1 MYEDLVQEP
10 PGLVGS
16 QVVELVG
23 THVRIAGTMD
33 VGAFQRLTDYVNLQ
47 PGTLMVHDVTLL
59 NRRGQPTADRL
70 PRLAIRQ
77 RDVTLI
83 AQRTAAPSSTVNQDV
98 FVQKTRRSIV
108 AVTTGH
114 IVEGTVSLYPGAELE
129 AYLQAGDPPFLP
141 LIRTRVRW
149 LADRRLKTLFEFVLL
164 NRAHVL
170 ASAGVE

>member
-1 MYEDLVQEP
+1 VLDDLIHRSAP
-10 PGLVGS
+10 PTAS
-16 QVVELVG
+16 QSVELVG
-23 THVRIAGTMD
+23 THVRIAGTLD

-47 PGTLMVHDVTLL
+47 PGTLTLREVTLL
-59 NRRGQPTADRL
+59 NRRGQATADRL

-83 AQRTAAPSSTVNQDV
+83 SQRSAAAPPPVNDDVYVRKSRSS
-98 FVQKTRRSIV
+98 II

-129 AYLQAGDPPFLP
+129 AFLQAGDPPFLP
-141 LIRTRVRW
+141 LIRARVRW
-149 LADRRLKTLFEFVLL
+149 LADRRLKTMYEFVLL

>member
-83 AQRTAAPSSTVNQDV
+83 ADIAHQHRRTLP
-98 FVQKTRRSIV
+98 
-108 AVTTGH
+108 
-114 IVEGTVSLYPGAELE
+114 E
-129 AYLQAGDPPFLP
+129 ANRP
-141 LIRTRVRW
+141 LGWRG
-149 LADRRLKTLFEFVLL
+149 L
-164 NRAHVL
+164 
-170 ASAGVE
+170 